1 MSVSEIILASQF
13 IQSSWVVNSL
23 MNHTLAVKFR
33 GFKHTSH
40 KMHVKYWT
48 EIFWQNL
55 SFKALLA
62 SAAGVSGRWRK
73 EK

>member
-48 EIFWQNL
+48 EIF
-55 SFKALLA
+55 
-62 SAAGVSGRWRK
+62 
-73 EK
+73 